1 MTLRLVFATSCVAL
15 VLAQSY
21 ARADGGGA
29 PSMPP
34 PSTPTSTMDNTQQQ
48 SPEEKAAE
56 DKRQADE
63 LYAQAYR
70 EVDKAKQE
78 LADAEQLRAQAKA
91 AAANDQ
97 KKLAKQAD
105 DKADSARKRME
116 KSRDKFDQV
125 TVLDP
130 QNADG
135 WNMLGFTKRKTGDL
149 DGAFQAYW
157 KCLAIK
163 PEHFG
168 AHEYMGEA
176 DLEKGKLDDAKKEL
190 AWLQKHGADAAT
202 EAGHLSAAIDA
213 WVAANPANAA
223 TTAAPRTAEQ
233 TVPVLRDSTSK

>member
-1 MTLRLVFATSCVAL
+1 MNLRTVFAASAVAL
-15 VLAQSY
+15 VLAP
-21 ARADGGGA
+21 AAVLADGGGA
-29 PSMPP
+29 PSMTP
-34 PSTPTSTMDNTQQQ
+34 PSTPSSSFDNAQQTQQ
-48 SPEEKAAE
+48 SPEEKAAQ
-56 DKRQADE
+56 DKKQAAE

-70 EVDKAKQE
+70 ETDKAKQE
-78 LADAEQLRAQAKA
+78 LADADAARAAAKGDAKA
-91 AAANDQ
+91 T
-97 KKLAKQAD
+97 KKAD
-105 DKADSARKRME
+105 DLAASAKKRFE

-176 DLEKGKLDDAKKEL
+176 DLEKGKLDDARTEL
-190 AWLQKHGADAAT
+190 AWLQKHAPDAAT

-213 WVAANPANAA
+213 YVAANPTNTA

-233 TVPVLRDSTSK
+233 SVPVVQDSTRH

>member
-1 MTLRLVFATSCVAL
+1 MTLRTALAASAVAL
-15 VLAQSY
+15 VLAHT
-21 ARADGGGA
+21 AAHADGGGA

-34 PSTPTSTMDNTQQQ
+34 SAPSSTFDASQQQ
-48 SPEEKAAE
+48 SPEERAAA
-56 DKRQADE
+56 DKRHAEE

-78 LADAEQLRAQAKA
+78 LSDADSLRALAAGNKDAAK
-91 AAANDQ
+91 
-97 KKLAKQAD
+97 
-105 DKADSARKRME
+105 KADERASSARKRLE

-176 DLEKGKLDDAKKEL
+176 DLEKANLADAQKEL
-190 AWLQKHGADAAT
+190 EWLQKHAPAAAT
-202 EAGHLSAAIDA
+202 EAGHLSVAIDK
-213 WVAANPANAA
+213 WTAANPTNAP
-223 TTAAPRTAEQ
+223 THAAVRTAEQ
-233 TVPVLRDSTSK
+233 SVPVVRDSTAK